1 MARRPHPIAWGR
13 AHPFA
18 ADALLAAAL
27 TLLNVATLGQPDDV
41 DYRAGNLF
49 SLVLVGFMTVPIA
62 WRRVNPVLVYSLVA
76 ASTVAYEVMGFPSA
90 QSVGVGVALY
100 TVAVRCDRRTALRV
114 LVVTA
119 ALVVLVF
126 ATARWAVTVDTIIS
140 NLVLFGGAWLV
151 GDSLRTR
158 RRYVA
163 GLEERARLAEAEQ
176 KAEAERAAAR
186 ERARIAR
193 ELHDVVA
200 HSMSVMVVQAGAA
213 RRTLRQDPDQAT
225 QALESVEATGREAMT
240 EMRRLLGVLRTD
252 EDTALAPQP
261 SLRMVGDLVHECA
274 EAGLPVEVEVSGDE
288 RDLPPGV
295 DLSVYRIVQEA
306 LTNTLKHA
314 GPAQATVHLRY
325 DPDQLHVRVVD
336 DGRGAAAADDGQGHG
351 LVGMRERVELF
362 GGELRTGPRR
372 GGGYE
377 VRARLPLDPVAT

>member
-41 DYRAGNLF
+41 DYRAQNLL
-49 SLVLVGFMTVPIA
+49 SVVLVGLMTVPIA
-62 WRRVNPVLVYSLVA
+62 WRRVNPVLVWGLVA
-76 ASTVAYEVMGFPSA
+76 ASTVLYEAMGFPSA

-126 ATARWAVTVDTIIS
+126 ATARWAVTVDTVIS

-213 RRTLRQDPDQAT
+213 RRTLRQDADQAT
-225 QALESVEATGREAMT
+225 EALQSVEATGREAMT

-252 EDTALAPQP
+252 EDTTLAPQP

-274 EAGLPVEVEVSGDE
+274 EAGLPVEVEVTGDE

-314 GPAQATVHLRY
+314 GPARATVHLRY
-325 DPDQLHVRVVD
+325 DPDHLHVRVVD
-336 DGRGAAAADDGQGHG
+336 DGRGAAANDDGQGHG

-362 GGELRTGPRR
+362 GGDLRTGPRR

>member
-13 AHPFA
+13 AHPFVT
-18 ADALLAAAL
+18 DALLAAAF
-27 TLLNVATLGQPDDV
+27 TLLNVSTLGQPDTV
-41 DYRAGNLF
+41 DYRSQTLF
-49 SLVLVGFMTVPIA
+49 SVTLLALQTVPLA
-62 WRRVNPVLVYSLVA
+62 WRRIHPVPVFAISAVA
-76 ASTVAYEVMGFPSA
+76 IVLYESMGFPSA
-90 QSVGVGVALY
+90 QSIGVVLAVY
-100 TVAVRCDRRTALRV
+100 TVAVRCDRRTSLRV
-114 LVVTA
+114 LAVTY
-119 ALVVLVF
+119 ALVVVVF
-126 ATARWAVTVDTIIS
+126 VTARWDPTIDNVTS
-140 NLVLFGGAWLV
+140 NLVLFSGAWII
-151 GDSLRTR
+151 GDNLRTR

-176 KAEAERAAAR
+176 AAEAERAAAR

-225 QALESVEATGREAMT
+225 QALQSVEATGREAMT

-252 EDTALAPQP
+252 EGAALAPQP
-261 SLRMVGDLVHECA
+261 SLRMVGDLVDECA
-274 EAGLPVEVEVSGDE
+274 AAGLPVEVEVSGDE
-288 RDLPPGV
+288 RELPPGV

-314 GPAQATVHLRY
+314 GPARATVQLRY
-325 DPDQLHVRVVD
+325 DPDHLHVRVVD

-362 GGELRTGPRR
+362 GGDLRTGPRR